1 MMIMQSIIF
10 LYLFLSAICIHSME
24 DPVYKGMPYVA
35 SSTSANQTE
44 SAAEKNARLAK
55 KRFGKQREDSDG
67 DKKASKKD
75 SAEIE
80 TALSMGLFSQEV
92 IENSVILQQQK
103 DPYLSGEDTFDFS
116 RCPVELEKVKELL
129 PFFNQFYALKAQED
143 RRPLRN
149 YNQAQY
155 PEFTPEMSA
164 LFQRHRN
171 DFFSILKLADYMGF
185 KHVTDKIVKYV
196 VLSDVCIHD
205 PFFWKK
211 LNIQELP
218 PTIKEKFANTMQI
231 EQEMESC
238 EKAQTLI
245 LRGLGKLSDLSN
257 NRDFRLRHV
266 QVFRRRNRRD
276 AGVHN
281 GSHVELELFWRG
293 KSDYQGQKSVRLAKL
308 PFATKIQAGAINNKG
323 SVVVFAHQNLVHVV
337 TAANDGFKFR
347 NVLVPLARLNK
358 TVQDITF
365 LGNTDTCI
373 LLLKDELQANPCE
386 LIVFDPH
393 TVAEPSTAPTT
404 FSLGAVTSGTAKD
417 SFLVS
422 LDDKKFGVI
431 GSNAQ
436 SLLFFEH
443 NKNRLKLK
451 ASRSL
456 EKPCKYAR
464 VIKSNATSRLGIICE
479 PEKSSNRSYFDVQG
493 VFVRKNEILSEE
505 SETLVAKFIK
515 EFGKQEW
522 SHAAYL
528 H

>member
-1 MMIMQSIIF
+1 
-10 LYLFLSAICIHSME
+10 
-24 DPVYKGMPYVA
+24 
-35 SSTSANQTE
+35 
-44 SAAEKNARLAK
+44 
-55 KRFGKQREDSDG
+55 
-67 DKKASKKD
+67 
-75 SAEIE
+75 
-80 TALSMGLFSQEV
+80 
-92 IENSVILQQQK
+92 
-103 DPYLSGEDTFDFS
+103 
-116 RCPVELEKVKELL
+116 
-129 PFFNQFYALKAQED
+129 
-143 RRPLRN
+143 
-149 YNQAQY
+149 
-155 PEFTPEMSA
+155 
-164 LFQRHRN
+164 
-171 DFFSILKLADYMGF
+171 
-185 KHVTDKIVKYV
+185 
-196 VLSDVCIHD
+196 
-205 PFFWKK
+205 
-211 LNIQELP
+211 
-218 PTIKEKFANTMQI
+218 
-231 EQEMESC
+231 
-238 EKAQTLI
+238 
-245 LRGLGKLSDLSN
+245 
-257 NRDFRLRHV
+257 
-266 QVFRRRNRRD
+266 
-276 AGVHN
+276 
-281 GSHVELELFWRG
+281 
-293 KSDYQGQKSVRLAKL
+293 L

-528 H
+528 HLLNKLPQGIKKRLVGSILKPAINGAVATSYSDRAQAALIGHMCNLKRSKNKISDALDKLTLYLDQSHQGESINRELEKNSIKEISGIDPHIYQRYHSFDQIKNSLIDSRITL